1 MTHPE
6 RFAATVWRLPLLDA
20 PDDAYLAPLLEPA
33 ERQRAEQYRNAAA
46 RRRFLICRAALR
58 LLLAERLRTKPAALR
73 LIADGHGKPH
83 LAGQPPGVSFNLSH
97 TDGLA
102 LIALADGRPL
112 GVDVE
117 VFRPAR
123 SLDAIARRCFAPTE
137 FARWQ
142 AMPQERRMAAFFTL
156 WTRKEAFAKA
166 VGKGIAI
173 GLEGIAFDAEGALVA
188 VPAECGTAEDWR
200 VLDLAVSEGYSATVA
215 MGGPA
220 GEVASKDFEPSNW
233 R

>member
-6 RFAATVWRLPLLDA
+6 RVAATVWRLALVDA
-20 PDDAYLAPLLEPA
+20 PDDAYLLPLLEPA
-33 ERQRAEQYRNAAA
+33 ERQRAERYGNAAA
-46 RRRFLICRAALR
+46 RRRFLVCRAALR
-58 LLLAERLRTKPAALR
+58 LLLAERLQTEPSSLR
-73 LIADGHGKPH
+73 LITGDHGKPH
-83 LAGQPPGVSFNLSH
+83 LAGQPAGISFNVSH

-123 SLDAIARRCFAPTE
+123 SQEAIARRCFAPPE
-137 FARWQ
+137 FIRWQ
-142 AMPQERRMAAFFTL
+142 ALPQDRRLAAFYTL

-173 GLEGIAFDAEGALVA
+173 GLDRIAFDAEGSLVA
-188 VPAECGTAEDWR
+188 APPDCGTAGDWWVR
-200 VLDLAVSEGYSATVA
+200 DLAMGGDYGAAVA
-215 MGGPA
+215 LGGPA
-220 GEVASKDFEPSNW
+220 GAVASKEFDSW
-233 R
+233 